1 MDTNFLHLT
10 HYIRTIIN
18 CKYTTPVA
26 IISHTINNISCLIFN
41 IINIYVLDMFKT
53 NQPKVKKM
61 NNEKD
66 VLKLKKEIT
75 EKYGISSERFN
86 EVMNTDFEEIDPD
99 DENFN

>member
-1 MDTNFLHLT
+1 
-10 HYIRTIIN
+10 
-18 CKYTTPVA
+18 
-26 IISHTINNISCLIFN
+26 
-41 IINIYVLDMFKT
+41 MFKT

-66 VLKLKKEIT
+66 VLKLKKKIT